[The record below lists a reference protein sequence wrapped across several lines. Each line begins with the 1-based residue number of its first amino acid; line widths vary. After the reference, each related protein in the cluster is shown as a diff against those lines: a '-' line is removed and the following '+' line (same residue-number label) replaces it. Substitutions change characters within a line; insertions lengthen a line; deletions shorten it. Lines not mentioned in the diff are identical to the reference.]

1 MILAA
6 AVLPAALGGCVAAAL
21 PIAAGAMAARQAVKP
36 KPARRAEAP
45 PAVAVPAA
53 PRATAA
59 PRGAAP
65 RATPSPRASAR
76 AVLLPGVTALPVPGG
91 ADGYSAFADFA
102 LAWAAKPKPENGGL
116 SAVLTAES
124 QLPQVQRV
132 PCRQLAPAVVI
143 DLDPDRA
150 TFARQAPGTA
160 QPGLAARLSALR
172 AAGVTVMW
180 QSALAVDQ
188 ASNVYDALRRAGL
201 DPDGVD
207 RLLLV
212 REEGE
217 RKHTRRLAAT
227 RDWCILAV
235 AGDRDSDFDELF
247 DYLRDPA
254 YALPLSPLR
263 GAGWFTAPAPIQP
276 SPVPLSPN
284 ATETPR
290 R

>member
-1 MILAA
+1 MIGARPRMILAA
-6 AVLPAALGGCVAAAL
+6 AVLPAALGGCVAVAL
-21 PIAAGAMAARQAVKP
+21 PIAAGAVAARQAVKP
-36 KPARRAEAP
+36 KPARSAQP
-45 PAVAVPAA
+45 PVVAVPA
-53 PRATAA
+53 
-59 PRGAAP
+59 PRGNG
-65 RATPSPRASAR
+65 R

-91 ADGYSAFADFA
+91 ADGYAAFADFA
-102 LAWAAKPKPENGGL
+102 LAWGAKSKPENGGL

-150 TFARQAPGTA
+150 SFAPEAPGIA

-172 AAGVTVMW
+172 TAGITVMW
-180 QSALAVDQ
+180 QSALGVDQ

-201 DPDGVD
+201 DPQGVD

-247 DYLRDPA
+247 DYLRSPD
-254 YALPLSPLR
+254 YALPLTPLR
-263 GAGWFTAPAPIQP
+263 GAGWFTAPPPIQRTALQP
-276 SPVPLSPN
+276 SPN